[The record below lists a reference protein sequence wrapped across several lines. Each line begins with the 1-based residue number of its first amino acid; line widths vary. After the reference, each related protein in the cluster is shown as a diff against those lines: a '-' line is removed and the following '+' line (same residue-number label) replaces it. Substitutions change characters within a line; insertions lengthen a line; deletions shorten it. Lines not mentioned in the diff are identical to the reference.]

1 MLTTLWGAR
10 PPDVETS
17 RDGFLR
23 RAGLG
28 AELARAY
35 RERFVD
41 RWARYVQWASLPLAA
56 IGIGRLRGFVARFL
70 LAWAGV
76 TVAGVF
82 VGLITAWFPP
92 DRFVTFGFAIPI
104 LAGIG
109 AVRLPSLFRGRWR
122 AVGYAAAAALT
133 VAMVLGA
140 SFAWFRN
147 EPYITEEEVRAAETA
162 GPLLDEVEQPPVFT
176 FLVDDDAVEAPTFLV
191 ARAWNVA
198 LASLPPDRIRTAVPV
213 IDAGRTESRER
224 AGLRRVLED
233 LVRRRTATAVGD
245 GDPGNAAPH
254 VVSVILPPFA
264 PGMRAAEI
272 EPEPWLDGIYVFMH
286 PRPPERVTPRDPLE
300 RTSSGGIAVASLAVL
315 AVLLVAGFGWAAT
328 ALRSTFTRLATAPA
342 FGAAAL
348 IAGGLVVDRVGM
360 RLTGPTPLVVAL
372 LVGGGGYAA
381 FGLQR
386 RSRSQPA
393 DEIDEQPHQ

>member
-1 MLTTLWGAR
+1 M
-10 PPDVETS
+10 
-17 RDGFLR
+17 
-23 RAGLG
+23 
-28 AELARAY
+28 
-35 RERFVD
+35 
-41 RWARYVQWASLPLAA
+41 VQ
-56 IGIGRLRGFVARFL
+56 
-70 LAWAGV
+70 
-76 TVAGVF
+76 
-82 VGLITAWFPP
+82 
-92 DRFVTFGFAIPI
+92 
-104 LAGIG
+104 
-109 AVRLPSLFRGRWR
+109 VRLPSLFRGRWR
-122 AVGYAAAAALT
+122 TVGYAAAAALT

-264 PGMRAAEI
+264 PGMRDAEI

-286 PRPPERVTPRDPLE
+286 PPPPERVTRIADESLPFGGSWTYRVVGNEKGCTLTIREDGEVYNPLFRFMSRFVFGHIAPRSVST
-300 RTSSGGIAVASLAVL
+300 RSSEPS
-315 AVLLVAGFGWAAT
+315 
-328 ALRSTFTRLATAPA
+328 
-342 FGAAAL
+342 
-348 IAGGLVVDRVGM
+348 
-360 RLTGPTPLVVAL
+360 PTPRWSRMNKGTCLTCRPSTSCRGPRSLVSTR
-372 LVGGGGYAA
+372 
-381 FGLQR
+381 FR
-386 RSRSQPA
+386 N
-393 DEIDEQPHQ
+393 